1 MTYRIRSL
9 QIIVLTGL
17 ILGLLTTVA
26 PALAA
31 CTTTPNGGGG
41 SDWNCTGFTS
51 GVIDGTPGNDNVVNH
66 GTISGYVWT
75 GGFRSISTQ
84 VDTITNH
91 GVIGDGAVNPETNE
105 DDDGIWGSAG
115 NDTIINNGTVNG
127 GTPGAIF
134 GDGMLAYVADYDI
147 IIHNGIAYGDIMGDF
162 QTRGHDTI
170 TINGYVEGYV
180 YGDVAPQYA
189 GYSPPNLQNSGGND
203 TIILQ
208 DNAQITQWIDG
219 NPGSDTLR
227 FEFVATTQSEYNALV
242 AAIGA
247 ASPANGSLTFRN
259 RLFRWRNF
267 ESLQNNVTLNTGEPT
282 ATPTSTNTAT
292 ATNTP
297 TATFTPTAT
306 LTPSNTPTHTPTF
319 TPTATLTPSNTPENP
334 TATLTPSNTPTHTPT
349 FTPTFTLTPS
359 NTPTLTPTFTP
370 TFTLTPSNT
379 PTLTPTVTPSP
390 TATNTPVPPPSG
402 TVTVQISMG
411 SDDVN
416 EDGSNYVP
424 GFQGMWYGNGG
435 STSASFVGLRFN
447 NITIPQGATIT
458 SARIEVFSAN
468 ANQWTSMN
476 FEIAGE
482 ASNSA
487 LTFSSGSKP
496 SQRLLT
502 VTRINHSSNAQWIAN
517 TWYTL
522 ETITPIIQEI
532 VNRTGWQ
539 NGNSVALIM
548 RGTGGAWG
556 RKYSWGFEGNP
567 ANAPRLVITYTQ

>member
-1 MTYRIRSL
+1 MAYRTRPL
-9 QIIVLTGL
+9 QIIMLTGL
-17 ILGLLTTVA
+17 ILGLLTIVA
-26 PALAA
+26 PTLAV
-31 CTTTPNGGGG
+31 CTTTPNSGGGM
-41 SDWNCTGFTS
+41 DWNCTGFTS
-51 GVIDGTPGNDNVVNH
+51 GVIDGTPGNDNIVNQ
-66 GTISGYVWT
+66 GTISGYIWT

-84 VDTITNH
+84 IDSIINN
-91 GVIGDGAVNPETNE
+91 GVVGDGEVNPETNE
-105 DDDGIWGSAG
+105 DDDGIWGGAG

-147 IIHNGIAYGDIMGDF
+147 IIHNGTAYGDIMGDF

-180 YGDVAPQYA
+180 YGDVAPQYT
-189 GYSPPNLQNSGGND
+189 GYAPPNLQNAGGND

-208 DNAQITQWIDG
+208 NNANITQWIDG

-227 FEFVATTQSEYNALV
+227 FEFVASTQSEYNALV
-242 AAIGA
+242 AAISA

-259 RLFRWRNF
+259 RLFRWRNM
-267 ESLQNNVTLNTGEPT
+267 EVLQNNVTLNTGGPT
-282 ATPTSTNTAT
+282 ATPT

-297 TATFTPTAT
+297 TATFTP
-306 LTPSNTPTHTPTF
+306 SNTPTNTPSFTPTF
-319 TPTATLTPSNTPENP
+319 TLTPSNTPENP
-334 TATLTPSNTPTHTPT
+334 TATFTPSNTPTNTPT

-359 NTPTLTPTFTP
+359 NTPTNTPTFTP

-379 PTLTPTVTPSP
+379 PTNTPTFTPSP
-390 TATNTPVPPPSG
+390 TLTNTPVPPPSG

-424 GFQGMWYGNGG
+424 SFQGMWYGNGG
-435 STSASFVGLRFN
+435 STTGSFAGLRFN
-447 NITIPQGATIT
+447 NINIPRGATIT
-458 SARIEVFSAN
+458 SARIEIFSAN
-468 ANQWTSMN
+468 ANQWTQMS

-482 ASNSA
+482 ANNTA
-487 LTFSSGSKP
+487 LTFSTSSRP
-496 SQRLLT
+496 SQRPLT
-502 VTRINHSSNAQWIAN
+502 VARITHSSNAQWIAN

-532 VNRTGWQ
+532 VNRSGWQ
-539 NGNSVALIM
+539 SGNSVALIL

-556 RKYSWGFEGNP
+556 RKYSWGFEANP